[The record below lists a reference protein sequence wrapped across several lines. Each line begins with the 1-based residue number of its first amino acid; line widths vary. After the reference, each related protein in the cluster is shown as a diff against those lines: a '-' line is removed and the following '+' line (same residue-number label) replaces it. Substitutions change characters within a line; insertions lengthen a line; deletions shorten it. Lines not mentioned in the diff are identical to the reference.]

1 MGNVAGGGVM
11 PPGGGGGGRGG
22 MGLGAIDEEQK
33 LDRTQTRVVLI
44 RSIKMAG
51 EFRKQAALAFG
62 LVVISVACTLA
73 GPVLVRHGIDAGIKA
88 KDVRSLNTSV
98 IAYVV
103 VVAIAYVVGRAQ
115 YVALNK
121 AGEGFLR
128 LIRVKVFAQMQKQ
141 SMAFFD
147 REKAGVLVAR
157 MTADI
162 ESMAELV
169 QWGLL
174 QFLSAFLLLFL
185 AFFLL
190 MSLSWELTLISL
202 IVFPFL
208 IAASVKFQRDSNK
221 AYLEVREK
229 VGANLSALQEG
240 ITGVRVIQ
248 AYAREDEQ
256 IRRFEESNRALYRS
270 HIRSVKVST
279 WYFGLIEFAGIA
291 SSALIV
297 GIGGWLVHRGDVS
310 LGTVVAFVLLLASL
324 FDPVQQ
330 LSQLYNTL
338 QSAAAALHK
347 LFGILDA
354 VPDVDE
360 VVNPTPLPVAGDL
373 VVDNITF
380 TYATGARPAL
390 HNVSLTLKAGTRLA
404 LVGPTGA
411 GKSTLAKLMARLYDP
426 QEGSVTFG
434 GVDLRQASMDDL
446 RRRIVVIPQEGFLF
460 DGSVRDNLLIAKPDA
475 TTEELMR
482 ALDTLGLRER
492 FEALPEGLDTQV
504 RERGSRLS
512 AGERQLVALSR
523 AALVDPAVLVLD
535 EATSNLDPGT
545 EMLIESALDK
555 LMSGRSVIVV
565 AHRLSTVQRADLIA
579 VVADAHITEMGTHAE
594 LVALKGHYALL
605 ADTWN
610 RSQPH

>member
-1 MGNVAGGGVM
+1 MVVTTGGGVTM
-11 PPGGGGGGRGG
+11 WSGGGGRGG
-22 MGLGAIDEEQK
+22 GRGGIDEDQK
-33 LDRTQTRVVLI
+33 LDRSQTRVVLI

-51 EFRKQAALAFG
+51 EFRRTAALAM
-62 LVVISVACTLA
+62 VYVIITVLCTLA
-73 GPVLVRHGIDAGIKA
+73 GPVLVRHGIDVGIKGMDA
-88 KDVRSLNTSV
+88 RALDMTV
-98 IAYVV
+98 IAYLV
-103 VVAIAYVVGRAQ
+103 VVAIAYVIGRLQ
-115 YVALNK
+115 YVALNS

-128 LIRVKVFAQMQKQ
+128 MLRMRVFGQMQRQ

-157 MTADI
+157 MTADV
-162 ESMAELV
+162 ESMSELV
-169 QWGLL
+169 QYGLM
-174 QFLSAFLLLFL
+174 QFLSSFLLLFF

-190 MSLSWELTLISL
+190 MSMSWQLTLISL

-208 IAASVKFQRDSNK
+208 IAASVKFQRDSNR

-248 AYAREDEQ
+248 AYAREEEQ
-256 IRRFEESNRALYRS
+256 IRRFKESNRELFRS
-270 HIRSVKVST
+270 HLYSVKVST

-297 GIGGWLVHRGDVS
+297 GLGGYLVHKGTVS

-347 LFGILDA
+347 LFGIIDA
-354 VPDVDE
+354 QPDVVE
-360 VVNPTPLPVAGDL
+360 STNPTPLPESGDV

-380 TYATGARPAL
+380 VYAAGSRPAL
-390 HNVSLTLKAGTRLA
+390 ENVSVTLNAGTRLA

-426 QEGSVTFG
+426 QTGTVSFG
-434 GVDLRQASMDDL
+434 GVNLRDASMDDL

-460 DGSVRDNLLIAKPDA
+460 DGTVRDNLLIAKPDA
-475 TTEELMR
+475 TEAELLA
-482 ALDTLGLRER
+482 ALDRLGLRER
-492 FEALPEGLDTQV
+492 FEALPEGLSTEV

-545 EMLIESALDK
+545 EMLIEAALER
-555 LMSGRSVIVV
+555 LMVGRSVIVV
-565 AHRLSTVQRADLIA
+565 AHRLSTVQRADKIA
-579 VVADAHITEMGTHAE
+579 VVSDAKISEIGTHDE
-594 LVALKGHYALL
+594 LIALNGHYALL
-605 ADTWN
+605 AATWN
-610 RSQPH
+610 KTQPH

>member
-1 MGNVAGGGVM
+1 MWAS
-11 PPGGGGGGRGG
+11 GGRGG
-22 MGLGAIDEEQK
+22 GRSVVDEDQK
-33 LDRTQTRVVLI
+33 LDRSQTRVVLI

-51 EFRKQAALAFG
+51 EFRRTAALAMFY
-62 LVVISVACTLA
+62 VVITVLCALA
-73 GPVLVRHGIDAGIKA
+73 GPVLVRHGIDSGINA
-88 KDVRSLNTSV
+88 KDARVLNMTV
-98 IAYVV
+98 IAYLV
-103 VVAIAYVVGRAQ
+103 VVAIAYVIGRLQ
-115 YVALNK
+115 YVALNT

-128 LIRVKVFAQMQKQ
+128 LLRIRVFTQMQRQ

-157 MTADI
+157 MTADV
-162 ESMAELV
+162 ESMSELV
-169 QWGLL
+169 QWGLM
-174 QFLSAFLLLFL
+174 QFLSSFLLLFF

-190 MSLSWELTLISL
+190 LSMSWQLTLISL

-208 IAASVKFQRDSNK
+208 IAASVKFQRDSSR

-256 IRRFEESNRALYRS
+256 IRRFKESNRELFRS
-270 HIRSVKVST
+270 HLYSVKVST

-297 GIGGWLVHRGDVS
+297 GLGGLLVHRGSVS
-310 LGTVVAFVLLLASL
+310 LGTVVAFVLLLATL

-338 QSAAAALHK
+338 QSAAASLHK
-347 LFGILDA
+347 LFAIIDA
-354 VPDVDE
+354 EPDVE
-360 VVNPTPLPVAGDL
+360 ESTNPTPLPSAGDL
-373 VVDNITF
+373 VVENITF
-380 TYATGARPAL
+380 AYAGSAKPAL
-390 HNVSLTLKAGTRLA
+390 DNVSVTLTAGTRLA

-426 QEGSVTFG
+426 QDGSVSFG
-434 GVDLRQASMDDL
+434 GVNLRDASMEDLRG
-446 RRRIVVIPQEGFLF
+446 RIVVIPQEGFLF

-475 TTEELMR
+475 TEAELLA
-482 ALDTLGLRER
+482 ALNRLGLRER
-492 FEALPEGLDTQV
+492 FEALPEGLDTEV

-545 EMLIESALDK
+545 EMLIEAALER
-555 LMSGRSVIVV
+555 LMVGRSVIVV
-565 AHRLSTVQRADLIA
+565 AHRLSTVQRADKIA
-579 VVADAHITEMGTHAE
+579 VVADAQISEIGTHDE
-594 LVALKGHYALL
+594 LVALNGHYALL
-605 ADTWN
+605 AATWN
-610 RSQPH
+610 KTQPQ

>member
-1 MGNVAGGGVM
+1 MYPMDAVE
-11 PPGGGGGGRGG
+11 
-22 MGLGAIDEEQK
+22 DDDK
-33 LDRTQTRVVLI
+33 LNRTQTRVVLM
-44 RSIKMAG
+44 RSIRMAG
-51 EFRKQAALAFG
+51 EFRRQAMWAMI
-62 LVVISVACTLA
+62 LVTISTICTLA

-88 KDVRSLNTSV
+88 KDERALNFTV
-98 IAYVV
+98 VAYLVV
-103 VVAIAYVVGRAQ
+103 TAIAYVVGRAQ
-115 YVALNK
+115 YVSLNS

-128 LIRVKVFAQMQKQ
+128 ILRVKVFAQLQRQ

-169 QWGLL
+169 QWGLM
-174 QFLSAFLLLFL
+174 QFLSAGLLLFL

-190 MSLSWELTLISL
+190 LSLSWQLTLITL

-208 IAASVKFQRDSNK
+208 IAASVKFQRDSSK

-256 IRRFEESNRALYRS
+256 IRRFEESNRALFRS
-270 HIRSVKVST
+270 HMHSVKVST

-291 SSALIV
+291 SSALII
-297 GIGGWLVHRGDVS
+297 GIGGWLVHRGSVS
-310 LGTVVAFVLLLASL
+310 LGTVVAFVLLLANL

-354 VPDVDE
+354 TPDVDE
-360 VVNPTPLPVAGDL
+360 VASPTELPPAGD
-373 VVDNITF
+373 VVVNNITF
-380 TYATGARPAL
+380 SYAAGSRPAL
-390 HNVSLTLKAGTRLA
+390 ENVNLILTAGTRLA

-426 QEGSVTFG
+426 QSGSVSFG
-434 GVDLRQASMDDL
+434 GVDLRQASMEDL

-460 DGSVRDNLLIAKPDA
+460 DGSVRDNLLIAKPTA
-475 TTEELMR
+475 TETELLR
-482 ALDTLGLRER
+482 ALDNIGLRER

-545 EMLIESALDK
+545 EMLVEAALEK
-555 LMSGRSVIVV
+555 LMIGRSVIVV
-565 AHRLSTVQRADLIA
+565 AHRLSTVQRADKIA
-579 VVADAHITEMGTHAE
+579 VVADAKISEIGTHDE
-594 LVALKGHYALL
+594 LIALNGHYALL
-605 ADTWN
+605 ASTWN
-610 RSQPH
+610 KTQPH

>member
-1 MGNVAGGGVM
+1 MWS
-11 PPGGGGGGRGG
+11 GGGRGG
-22 MGLGAIDEEQK
+22 GKGGVEEDDK
-33 LDRTQTRVVLI
+33 LNRTQTRVVLA
-44 RSIKMAG
+44 RSIRMAG
-51 EFRKQAALAFG
+51 EFRSQAVWALV
-62 LVVISVACTLA
+62 LVTITVICTLA

-88 KDVRSLNTSV
+88 KDTRALNITV
-98 IAYVV
+98 IAYLV
-103 VVAIAYVVGRAQ
+103 VVAIAYVIGRMQ
-115 YVALNK
+115 YVVLNK

-128 LIRVKVFAQMQKQ
+128 LLRVKVFAQLQKQ

-169 QWGLL
+169 QWGLM
-174 QFLSAFLLLFL
+174 QFLSAALLLFL
-185 AFFLL
+185 AFILL
-190 MSLSWELTLISL
+190 FTLSWQLTLVTL

-208 IAASVKFQRDSNK
+208 IAASVKFQRDSNR

-256 IRRFEESNRALYRS
+256 IRRFEESNRALFRS
-270 HIRSVKVST
+270 HMYSVKVST

-297 GIGGWLVHRGDVS
+297 GVGGWLVHRGTVS
-310 LGTVVAFVLLLASL
+310 LGTVVAFVLLLANL

-360 VVNPTPLPVAGDL
+360 RESPISLPLTGD
-373 VVDNITF
+373 VDVRDITF
-380 TYATGARPAL
+380 TYAGGSQPAL
-390 HNVSLTLKAGTRLA
+390 SNVSITLSAGTRLA

-426 QEGSVTFG
+426 QSGHVFFG
-434 GVDLRQASMDDL
+434 GVDLRDASLEDL
-446 RRRIVVIPQEGFLF
+446 RKRIVVIPQEGFLF
-460 DGSVRDNLLIAKPDA
+460 DGSVRDNLLIARPDA
-475 TTEELMR
+475 TEDMLLG
-482 ALDTLGLRER
+482 ALDNLGLRER
-492 FEALPEGLDTQV
+492 FESLPEGLDTQV

-545 EMLIESALDK
+545 EMLIEAALEK
-555 LMSGRSVIVV
+555 LMAGRSVIVV
-565 AHRLSTVQRADLIA
+565 AHRLSTVQRADTIA
-579 VVADAHITEMGTHAE
+579 VVSDSRISEIGTHSE
-594 LVALKGHYALL
+594 LIAMNGHYAALVNN
-605 ADTWN
+605 WN
-610 RSQPH
+610 KSQPH

>member
-1 MGNVAGGGVM
+1 MWA
-11 PPGGGGGGRGG
+11 GGGGRGG
-22 MGLGAIDEEQK
+22 RGVGAIEEDEK
-33 LDRTQTRVVLI
+33 LNRAQTRVVLI

-51 EFRKQAALAFG
+51 EFRRTAAKALG
-62 LVVISVACTLA
+62 LVIITVACTLA
-73 GPVLVRHGIDAGIKA
+73 GPVLVRHGIDSGVKQR
-88 KDVRSLNTSV
+88 DSSTLNWTV
-98 IAYVV
+98 AAYIV
-103 VVAIAYVVGRAQ
+103 VVAIAYVVGRMQ
-115 YVALNK
+115 YVALNT

-128 LIRVKVFAQMQKQ
+128 LLRVRVFAHMQRQ

-169 QWGLL
+169 QWGLM
-174 QFLSAFLLLFL
+174 QFLSAFLLLFF

-190 MSLSWELTLISL
+190 LSMSWQLTLITL
-202 IVFPFL
+202 LVFPFL

-270 HIRSVKVST
+270 HLHSVKVST

-291 SSALIV
+291 SAALVV
-297 GIGGWLVHRGDVS
+297 GLGGWLVHRDTVS
-310 LGTVVAFVLLLASL
+310 LGTVVAFVLLLANL

-354 VPDVDE
+354 APDVAE
-360 VVNPTPLPVAGDL
+360 STSPVPLPERGDL
-373 VVDNITF
+373 VVDRVTF
-380 TYATGARPAL
+380 AYAGTDRPAL
-390 HNVSLTLKAGTRLA
+390 SDVSLTLEAGTRLA

-426 QEGSVTFG
+426 AEGVVSFG
-434 GVDLRQASMDDL
+434 GVDLKDASMADL

-460 DGSVRDNLLIAKPDA
+460 DGSVRDNLLIARPDA
-475 TTEELMR
+475 TDHDLR
-482 ALDTLGLRER
+482 HALDLLGLRER
-492 FEALPEGLDTQV
+492 FEALPEGLTTEV

-512 AGERQLVALSR
+512 AGERQLVALAR

-545 EMLIESALDK
+545 EMLVEAALDK
-555 LMSGRSVIVV
+555 LMQGRSVIVV
-565 AHRLSTVQRADLIA
+565 AHRLSTVQRADKIA
-579 VVADAHITEMGTHAE
+579 VVSDAHISEYGTHEE
-594 LVALKGHYALL
+594 LIARGGHYASLV
-605 ADTWN
+605 ANWN
-610 RSQPH
+610 KSQPV

>member
-1 MGNVAGGGVM
+1 MYPMDAVE
-11 PPGGGGGGRGG
+11 
-22 MGLGAIDEEQK
+22 DKDK
-33 LDRTQTRVVLI
+33 LNRTQTRVVLM
-44 RSIKMAG
+44 RSIRMAG
-51 EFRKQAALAFG
+51 EFRRQAMWAMI
-62 LVVISVACTLA
+62 LVTISTICTLA

-88 KDVRSLNTSV
+88 KDERALNFTV
-98 IAYVV
+98 VAYLAVT
-103 VVAIAYVVGRAQ
+103 AIAYVVGRAQ
-115 YVALNK
+115 YVSLNS

-128 LIRVKVFAQMQKQ
+128 ILRVKVFAQLQRQ

-147 REKAGVLVAR
+147 REKAGVLVGR

-169 QWGLL
+169 QWGLM

-190 MSLSWELTLISL
+190 LSLSWQLTLITL

-208 IAASVKFQRDSNK
+208 IAASVKFQRDSSK

-256 IRRFEESNRALYRS
+256 IRRFEESNRALFRS
-270 HIRSVKVST
+270 HMHSVKVST

-291 SSALIV
+291 SSALII
-297 GIGGWLVHRGDVS
+297 GIGGWLVHRGTVS
-310 LGTVVAFVLLLASL
+310 LGTVVAFVLLLANL

-354 VPDVDE
+354 TPDVDE
-360 VVNPTPLPVAGDL
+360 VAAPTELPATGDVVVN
-373 VVDNITF
+373 NITF
-380 TYATGARPAL
+380 SYAAGSRPAL
-390 HNVSLTLKAGTRLA
+390 ENVNLTLTAGTRLA

-426 QEGSVTFG
+426 QSGSVSFG
-434 GVDLRQASMDDL
+434 GVDLRQASMEDL

-460 DGSVRDNLLIAKPDA
+460 DGSVRDNLLIAKPTA
-475 TTEELMR
+475 TETELLR
-482 ALDTLGLRER
+482 ALDNIGLRER

-545 EMLIESALDK
+545 EMLVEAALEK
-555 LMSGRSVIVV
+555 LMVGRSVIVV
-565 AHRLSTVQRADLIA
+565 AHRLSTVQRADKIA
-579 VVADAHITEMGTHAE
+579 VVADAKISEIGTHDE
-594 LVALKGHYALL
+594 LIALNGRYALL
-605 ADTWN
+605 ASTWN
-610 RSQPH
+610 KTQPH

>member
-1 MGNVAGGGVM
+1 MDAVE
-11 PPGGGGGGRGG
+11 
-22 MGLGAIDEEQK
+22 DKDK
-33 LDRTQTRVVLI
+33 LNRTQTRVVLM
-44 RSIKMAG
+44 RSIRMAG
-51 EFRKQAALAFG
+51 EFRRQAMWAMI
-62 LVVISVACTLA
+62 LVTISTICTLA

-88 KDVRSLNTSV
+88 KDERALNFTV
-98 IAYVV
+98 VAYLAVT
-103 VVAIAYVVGRAQ
+103 AIAYVVGRAQ
-115 YVALNK
+115 YVSLNS

-128 LIRVKVFAQMQKQ
+128 ILRVKVFAQLQRQ

-147 REKAGVLVAR
+147 REKAGVLVGR

-169 QWGLL
+169 QWGLM

-190 MSLSWELTLISL
+190 LSLSWQLTLITL

-208 IAASVKFQRDSNK
+208 IAASVKFQRDSSK

-256 IRRFEESNRALYRS
+256 IRRFEESNRALFRS
-270 HIRSVKVST
+270 HMHSVKVST

-291 SSALIV
+291 SSALII
-297 GIGGWLVHRGDVS
+297 GIGGWLVHRGTVS
-310 LGTVVAFVLLLASL
+310 LGTVVAFVLLLANL

-354 VPDVDE
+354 TPDVDE
-360 VVNPTPLPVAGDL
+360 VAAPTELPATGDVVVN
-373 VVDNITF
+373 NITF
-380 TYATGARPAL
+380 SYAAGSRPAL
-390 HNVSLTLKAGTRLA
+390 ENVNLTLTAGTRLA

-426 QEGSVTFG
+426 QSGSVSFG
-434 GVDLRQASMDDL
+434 GVDLRQASMEDL

-460 DGSVRDNLLIAKPDA
+460 DGSVRDNLLIAKPTA
-475 TTEELMR
+475 TETELLR
-482 ALDTLGLRER
+482 ALDNIGLRER

-545 EMLIESALDK
+545 EMLVEAALEK
-555 LMSGRSVIVV
+555 LMVGRSVIVV
-565 AHRLSTVQRADLIA
+565 AHRLSTVQRADKIA
-579 VVADAHITEMGTHAE
+579 VVADAKISEIGTHDE
-594 LVALKGHYALL
+594 LIALNGHYALL
-605 ADTWN
+605 ASTWN
-610 RSQPH
+610 KTQPH

>member
-1 MGNVAGGGVM
+1 MWA
-11 PPGGGGGGRGG
+11 GGGRGG
-22 MGLGAIDEEQK
+22 GRSVVDEDQK
-33 LDRTQTRVVLI
+33 LDRSQTRVVMI

-51 EFRKQAALAFG
+51 EFRRTAALAMFY
-62 LVVISVACTLA
+62 VVITVLCALA
-73 GPVLVRHGIDAGIKA
+73 GPVLVRHGIDSGINA
-88 KDVRSLNTSV
+88 KDARVLNMTV
-98 IAYVV
+98 IAYLV
-103 VVAIAYVVGRAQ
+103 VVAIAYVIGRLQ
-115 YVALNK
+115 YVALNS

-128 LIRVKVFAQMQKQ
+128 LLRIRVFTQMQRQ

-157 MTADI
+157 MTADV
-162 ESMAELV
+162 ESMSELV
-169 QWGLL
+169 QWGLM
-174 QFLSAFLLLFL
+174 QFLSSFLLLFF

-190 MSLSWELTLISL
+190 LSMSWQLTLISL

-208 IAASVKFQRDSNK
+208 IAASVKFQRDSSR

-256 IRRFEESNRALYRS
+256 IRRFKESNRELFRS
-270 HIRSVKVST
+270 HLYSVKVST

-297 GIGGWLVHRGDVS
+297 GLGGFLVHRGSVS
-310 LGTVVAFVLLLASL
+310 LGTVVAFVLLLATL

-338 QSAAAALHK
+338 QSAAASLHK
-347 LFGILDA
+347 LFAIIDA
-354 VPDVDE
+354 EPDVE
-360 VVNPTPLPVAGDL
+360 ESTNPTSLPTAGDL
-373 VVDNITF
+373 VVENIRF
-380 TYATGARPAL
+380 AYAGGSKPAL
-390 HNVSLTLKAGTRLA
+390 DNVSVTLTAGTRLA

-426 QEGSVTFG
+426 QDGSVSFG
-434 GVDLRQASMDDL
+434 GVNLRDASMEDLRG
-446 RRRIVVIPQEGFLF
+446 RIVVIPQEGFLF

-475 TTEELMR
+475 TEAELLA
-482 ALDTLGLRER
+482 ALDRLGLRER
-492 FEALPEGLDTQV
+492 FEALPEGLDTEV

-545 EMLIESALDK
+545 EMLIEAALER
-555 LMSGRSVIVV
+555 LMVGRSVIVV
-565 AHRLSTVQRADLIA
+565 AHRLSTVQRADKIA
-579 VVADAHITEMGTHAE
+579 VVADAQISEIGTHDE
-594 LVALKGHYALL
+594 LVALNGHYALL
-605 ADTWN
+605 AATWN
-610 RSQPH
+610 KTQPH

>member
-1 MGNVAGGGVM
+1 MFAGGGGRG
-11 PPGGGGGGRGG
+11 GGGGGGRGG
-22 MGLGAIDEEQK
+22 IEEDQK
-33 LDRTQTRVVLI
+33 LDRTQTRVVLL
-44 RSIKMAG
+44 RSFRMAG
-51 EFRKQAALAFG
+51 EFRRQALWAMFFVTITVL
-62 LVVISVACTLA
+62 CTLA
-73 GPVLVRHGIDAGIKA
+73 GPVLVRHGIDAGISA
-88 KDVRSLNTSV
+88 KDARALNIT
-98 IAYVV
+98 VV
-103 VVAIAYVVGRAQ
+103 VYIAVVIVAYIIGRLQ
-115 YVALNK
+115 YVALNS

-128 LIRVKVFAQMQKQ
+128 LLRIRVFSQMQKQ

-169 QWGLL
+169 QWGLM
-174 QFLSAFLLLFL
+174 QFLSSALLLFF

-190 MSLSWELTLISL
+190 MSLSWQLTLISL
-202 IVFPFL
+202 FVFPFL
-208 IAASVKFQRDSNK
+208 IAATVKFQRDANK
-221 AYLEVREK
+221 AYLEVRDK

-248 AYAREDEQ
+248 AYAREEEQ
-256 IRRFEESNRALYRS
+256 IRRFEESNRALFRS
-270 HIRSVKVST
+270 HVHSVRVST

-297 GIGGWLVHRGDVS
+297 GLGGWLVHRGTVS

-347 LFGILDA
+347 LFAIIDA

-360 VVNPTPLPVAGDL
+360 SPNPIALPSAGDV
-373 VVDNITF
+373 VVDGITF
-380 TYATGARPAL
+380 SYTGAARPAL
-390 HNVSLTLKAGTRLA
+390 NNVSLVLEAGTRLA

-426 QEGSVTFG
+426 QSGSVQFG
-434 GVDLRQASMDDL
+434 GVDLRRASMDDL

-460 DGSVRDNLLIAKPDA
+460 DGTVRDNLLIAKPDA
-475 TTEELMR
+475 TEVELLA
-482 ALDTLGLRER
+482 ALDKIGLRER
-492 FEALPEGLDTQV
+492 FEALPEGLDTEV

-523 AALVDPAVLVLD
+523 AALIDPAVLVLD

-545 EMLIESALDK
+545 EMLVEAALEK
-555 LMSGRSVIVV
+555 LMTGRSVIVV
-565 AHRLSTVQRADLIA
+565 AHRLSTVQRADKIA
-579 VVADAHITEMGTHAE
+579 VVADAHISEIGTHDE
-594 LVALKGHYALL
+594 LISLNGHYALL
-605 ADTWN
+605 AATWN
-610 RSQPH
+610 KTQPQ

>member
-1 MGNVAGGGVM
+1 MWA
-11 PPGGGGGGRGG
+11 GGGGRGG
-22 MGLGAIDEEQK
+22 GGSGVEDDDK
-33 LDRTQTRVVLI
+33 LDRSQTRVVLM
-44 RSIKMAG
+44 RSIRMAG
-51 EFRKQAALAFG
+51 EFRRQALWAMI
-62 LVVISVACTLA
+62 LVTISTICTLA

-88 KDVRSLNTSV
+88 KDERALNFTV
-98 IAYVV
+98 VAYLVV
-103 VVAIAYVVGRAQ
+103 TAIAYVVGRAQ
-115 YVALNK
+115 YVSLNS

-128 LIRVKVFAQMQKQ
+128 ILRVKVFAQLQRQ

-169 QWGLL
+169 QWGLM

-190 MSLSWELTLISL
+190 LSLSWQLTLITL

-208 IAASVKFQRDSNK
+208 IAASVKFQRDSSK

-256 IRRFEESNRALYRS
+256 IRRFEESNRALFRS
-270 HIRSVKVST
+270 HMHSVKVST

-291 SSALIV
+291 SSALII
-297 GIGGWLVHRGDVS
+297 GIGGWLVHRGSVS
-310 LGTVVAFVLLLASL
+310 LGTVVAFVLLLANL

-354 VPDVDE
+354 TPDVDE
-360 VVNPTPLPVAGDL
+360 VAAPTELPATGDVVVN
-373 VVDNITF
+373 NITF
-380 TYATGARPAL
+380 SYAAGSRPAL
-390 HNVSLTLKAGTRLA
+390 ENVNLTLTAGTRLA

-426 QEGSVTFG
+426 QSGSVSFG
-434 GVDLRQASMDDL
+434 GVDLRQASMEDL

-460 DGSVRDNLLIAKPDA
+460 DGSVRDNLLIAKPTA
-475 TTEELMR
+475 TETELLR
-482 ALDTLGLRER
+482 ALDNIGLRER

-545 EMLIESALDK
+545 EMLVEAALEK
-555 LMSGRSVIVV
+555 LMVGRSVIVV
-565 AHRLSTVQRADLIA
+565 AHRLSTVQRADKIA
-579 VVADAHITEMGTHAE
+579 VVADAKISEIGTHDE
-594 LVALKGHYALL
+594 LIALDGHYALL
-605 ADTWN
+605 ALTWN
-610 RSQPH
+610 KTQPH

>member
-1 MGNVAGGGVM
+1 MWAR
-11 PPGGGGGGRGG
+11 GGGGGGRGG
-22 MGLGAIDEEQK
+22 IEEDQK
-33 LDRTQTRVVLI
+33 LDRTQTLVVLK
-44 RSIKMAG
+44 RSFQMAG
-51 EFRKQAALAFG
+51 EFRRQALWALLFVT
-62 LVVISVACTLA
+62 LSVACTLA
-73 GPVLVRHGIDAGIKA
+73 GPVLVRHGIDAGINN
-88 KDVRSLNTSV
+88 KDSGALDLAV
-98 IAYVV
+98 ILYIA
-103 VVAIAYVVGRAQ
+103 VVAIAYVVGRIQ
-115 YVALNK
+115 YVVLNS

-128 LIRVKVFAQMQKQ
+128 LLRTRVFAHIQKQ

-157 MTADI
+157 MTADV
-162 ESMAELV
+162 ESMSELV
-169 QWGLL
+169 QFGLM
-174 QFLSAFLLLFL
+174 QFLSAFLLLFF

-190 MSLSWELTLISL
+190 ISMSWQLTLITL

-208 IAASVKFQRDSNK
+208 IAASVKFQRDSNR

-256 IRRFEESNRALYRS
+256 IRRFEESNRALFRS
-270 HIRSVKVST
+270 HLYSVKVST

-291 SSALIV
+291 STALII
-297 GIGGWLVHRGDVS
+297 GIGGWLVHKGSVS
-310 LGTVVAFVLLLASL
+310 LGTVVAFVLLLANL

-347 LFGILDA
+347 LFTILDTE
-354 VPDVDE
+354 PDVGE
-360 VVNPTPLPVAGDL
+360 VANPVSLPGVGDL
-373 VVDNITF
+373 IVKNITF
-380 TYATGARPAL
+380 SYATGGRPAL
-390 HNVSLTLKAGTRLA
+390 SDVSLTLAAGTRLA

-426 QEGSVTFG
+426 QSGTVSFG
-434 GVDLRQASMDDL
+434 GVDLRQASMEDL

-475 TTEELMR
+475 TEAELLG
-482 ALDTLGLRER
+482 ALDKLGLRER

-545 EMLIESALDK
+545 EMIIESALEK
-555 LMSGRSVIVV
+555 LMIKRSVIVV
-565 AHRLSTVQRADLIA
+565 AHRLSTVQRADLIG
-579 VVADAHITEMGTHAE
+579 VVSDARITELGTHAE
-594 LVALKGHYALL
+594 LLALNGHYSQLVNN
-605 ADTWN
+605 WN
-610 RSQPH
+610 KSQPH

>member
-1 MGNVAGGGVM
+1 MWSD
-11 PPGGGGGGRGG
+11 RGG
-22 MGLGAIDEEQK
+22 IEEDQK
-33 LDRTQTRVVLI
+33 LGRTQTRVVLM
-44 RSIKMAG
+44 RSIRMAG
-51 EFRKQAALAFG
+51 EFRRQGAWALL
-62 LVVISVACTLA
+62 LVTISVMCTLA
-73 GPVLVRHGIDAGIKA
+73 GPVLVRHGIDSGIRVGDAGA
-88 KDVRSLNTSV
+88 LNFTV
-98 IAYVV
+98 VMYLV
-103 VVAIAYVVGRAQ
+103 VVAIAYVIGRIQ
-115 YVALNK
+115 YVVLNS

-128 LIRVKVFAQMQKQ
+128 LLRIRVFGQMQRQ

-169 QWGLL
+169 QWGLM
-174 QFLSAFLLLFL
+174 QFLSSFLLLFFAL
-185 AFFLL
+185 FLL
-190 MSLSWELTLISL
+190 LSLSWQLTLISL
-202 IVFPFL
+202 LVFPFL

-240 ITGVRVIQ
+240 IAGVRVIQ

-256 IRRFEESNRALYRS
+256 IRRFEESNRALFRS
-270 HIRSVKVST
+270 HLHSIKVTT
-279 WYFGLIEFAGIA
+279 WYFGVIEFAGIA
-291 SSALIV
+291 SSALII
-297 GIGGWLVHRGDVS
+297 GIGGWLVHRGSVS

-354 VPDVDE
+354 EPDVAE
-360 VVNPTPLPVAGDL
+360 STSPIALPVSGDL
-373 VVDNITF
+373 VVDTVTF
-380 TYATGARPAL
+380 SYAGSHRPAL
-390 HNVSLTLKAGTRLA
+390 SEVSVTLTAGTRLA

-426 QEGSVTFG
+426 QVGAVSFG
-434 GVDLRQASMDDL
+434 GVDLRSASLDDL

-460 DGSVRDNLLIAKPDA
+460 DGTVRDNLLVAKPEA
-475 TTEELMR
+475 TEEELIN
-482 ALDTLGLRER
+482 ALNKIGLRER
-492 FEALPEGLDTQV
+492 FESLPEGLETQV

-512 AGERQLVALSR
+512 AGERQLVALAR

-545 EMLIESALDK
+545 EMLVEAALER
-555 LMSGRSVIVV
+555 LMVGRSVIVV
-565 AHRLSTVQRADLIA
+565 AHRLSTVQRADVIA
-579 VVADAHITEMGTHAE
+579 VVADSRITEIGSHDE
-594 LVALKGHYALL
+594 LVALDGHYALL
-605 ADTWN
+605 ASTWN
-610 RSQPH
+610 KTQPH

>member
-1 MGNVAGGGVM
+1 MWS
-11 PPGGGGGGRGG
+11 GGGRGG
-22 MGLGAIDEEQK
+22 GRSVVDEDQK
-33 LDRTQTRVVLI
+33 LDRSQTRVVLI
-44 RSIKMAG
+44 RSVKMAG
-51 EFRKQAALAFG
+51 EFRRTAALAMFY
-62 LVVISVACTLA
+62 VVITVLCALA
-73 GPVLVRHGIDAGIKA
+73 GPVLVRHGIDSGINA
-88 KDVRSLNTSV
+88 KDARVLNMTV
-98 IAYVV
+98 IAYLV
-103 VVAIAYVVGRAQ
+103 VVAIAYVIGRLQ
-115 YVALNK
+115 YVSLNS

-128 LIRVKVFAQMQKQ
+128 LLRIRVFTQMQRQ

-157 MTADI
+157 MTADV
-162 ESMAELV
+162 ESMSELV
-169 QWGLL
+169 QWGLM
-174 QFLSAFLLLFL
+174 QFLSSFLLLFF

-190 MSLSWELTLISL
+190 LSMSWQLTLISL

-208 IAASVKFQRDSNK
+208 IAASVKFQRDSSR

-256 IRRFEESNRALYRS
+256 IRRFKESNRELFRS
-270 HIRSVKVST
+270 HLYSVKVST

-297 GIGGWLVHRGDVS
+297 GLGGILVHRGSVS
-310 LGTVVAFVLLLASL
+310 LGTVVAFVLLLATL

-338 QSAAAALHK
+338 QSAAASLHK
-347 LFGILDA
+347 LFAIIDA
-354 VPDVDE
+354 QPDVVE
-360 VVNPTPLPVAGDL
+360 SIQPISLPATGDV
-373 VVDNITF
+373 VVDSITF
-380 TYATGARPAL
+380 AYAGSNKPAL
-390 HNVSLTLKAGTRLA
+390 DSVSVVLDSGTRLA

-426 QEGSVTFG
+426 QEGSVSFG
-434 GVDLRQASMDDL
+434 GVNLRDASMEDL

-475 TTEELMR
+475 TEAELLG
-482 ALDTLGLRER
+482 ALDRLGLRER
-492 FEALPEGLDTQV
+492 FESLPEGLDTEV

-545 EMLIESALDK
+545 EMLIEAALEK
-555 LMSGRSVIVV
+555 LMVGRSVIVV
-565 AHRLSTVQRADLIA
+565 AHRLSTVQRADKIA
-579 VVADAHITEMGTHAE
+579 VVADARISEIGTHDE
-594 LVALKGHYALL
+594 LIALNGHYALL
-605 ADTWN
+605 AATWN
-610 RSQPH
+610 KSQPH